1 MASLDPFE
9 RQPKIAVG
17 VSGGPDSM
25 ALALLLHDWL
35 EARRG
40 SLLAVVI
47 DHRLRSDSTTE
58 AALVVA
64 RLADL
69 GIPAQIATRDGPT
82 PRSGLQAAARAARYA
97 LLEEAAAAA
106 GILHLAVAHHAADQ
120 RETVALRLAA
130 GSGTRGAAGMS
141 AVRELD
147 RVRLIRPLL
156 GVEPESLQAL
166 LRSRGVPWLADP
178 SNRDPRFWRARHR
191 AERLAAPSP
200 APPAEA
206 TASRE
211 TLDTA
216 LAAWLARYARPHPLG
231 FITVATEALSALG
244 VDLLEPLLAHLV
256 LATSGDHW
264 PPGRA
269 KLQRLATWLRR
280 ETGQRTALGGVL
292 IERAGRDLRFV
303 REPRAV
309 AGTVQLPATG
319 LFWDGRFR
327 IACRVPATGLQVAP
341 AGPGWRARLGRCDAS
356 GVYHDEPSA
365 LPAVVFDTLPL
376 VSAGSR
382 ALALGPWC
390 LDRAGAGLDIR
401 FRPRN
406 RYAALPFAR
415 SASPSVVSPRECL
428 MYGSAC
434 GEAPGT

>member
-1 MASLDPFE
+1 MASLGPFE

-25 ALALLLHDWL
+25 ALALLLRDWL
-35 EARRG
+35 TPLRG
-40 SLLAVVI
+40 GLLAIVI
-47 DHRLRSDSTTE
+47 DHRLRPESTTE
-58 AALVVA
+58 AALVVT

-69 GIPAQIATRDGPT
+69 GIPAQIATRDGHT

-97 LLEEAAAAA
+97 LLEDAAAAA
-106 GILHLAVAHHAADQ
+106 GILHLAVAHHARDQ
-120 RETVALRLAA
+120 HETVALRLAA
-130 GSGTRGAAGMS
+130 GSGPRGAAGMA

-156 GVEPESLQAL
+156 GVEPESLHAL

-200 APPAEA
+200 APPAA
-206 TASRE
+206 AAASRQ
-211 TLDTA
+211 TLDFGV
-216 LAAWLARYARPHPLG
+216 AAWLARHARPHPLG
-231 FITVATEALSALG
+231 FISMATEALTSLEDG
-244 VDLLEPLLAHLV
+244 LLEPLLAHLV

-269 KLQRLATWLRR
+269 KLQRLATWLRST
-280 ETGQRTALGGVL
+280 TGRRTALGGVL

-309 AGTVQLPATG
+309 AATVELPPTG
-319 LFWDGRFR
+319 LLWDGRFR
-327 IACRVPATGLQVAP
+327 IACRVPVTGLQVAP
-341 AGPGWRARLGRCDAS
+341 AGPGWRARVGQSDAL
-356 GVYHDEPSA
+356 GVYHDEPSG

-415 SASPSVVSPRECL
+415 SVSPSVVSPRECL

>member
-1 MASLDPFE
+1 MAGVGPFE
-9 RQPKIAVG
+9 RQPRIAAG

-25 ALALLLHDWL
+25 ALALLLRDWVA
-35 EARRG
+35 ARRG
-40 SLLAVVI
+40 SLLAVVV
-47 DHRLRSDSTTE
+47 DHRLRPNSTAE

-64 RLADL
+64 RLAEL
-69 GIPAQIATRDGPT
+69 GIPAQIATRDGPM
-82 PRSGLQAAARAARYA
+82 PKSGLQATARAARYA

-106 GILHLAVAHHAADQ
+106 GILHLAIAHHAADQ

-178 SNRDPRFWRARHR
+178 GNRDPRFWRARHR
-191 AERLAAPSP
+191 AERLAVPSP
-200 APPAEA
+200 ARPAESA
-206 TASRE
+206 ASRE
-211 TLDTA
+211 TLDGA
-216 LAAWLARYARPHPLG
+216 VAAWLAHHARPHPLG
-231 FITVATEALSALG
+231 FITVPSEPLAALDVA
-244 VDLLEPLLAHLV
+244 LLEPLLARLV

-269 KLQRLATWLRR
+269 KLQRLATWLRHD
-280 ETGQRTALGGVL
+280 TGRRTALGGVL
-292 IERAGRDLRFV
+292 IERAGPDLRFV

-327 IACRVPATGLQVAP
+327 IVCRTPATGLQVAP
-341 AGPGWRARLGRCDAS
+341 AGPGWRARLGRCDAPC
-356 GVYHDEPSA
+356 VYHDEPSA
-365 LPAVVFDTLPL
+365 LPALVFDTLPL
-376 VSAGSR
+376 VSAGSL
-382 ALALGPWC
+382 ALAIGPWC
-390 LDRAGAGLDIR
+390 LERAGAGLDIR

-415 SASPSVVSPRECL
+415 SVSPSVVSPRECL
-428 MYGSAC
+428 MYGNAC